1 MIKVENLTKRYAG
14 QTAIRDLNFEVGQG
28 EIMGF
33 LGPNGAGKTT
43 TMRILAGFMPATS
56 GRASIAGFDV
66 FEQSLQARSRLGYMP
81 ENVPLYNDMRVT
93 EYLDYRA
100 ALKGV
105 PHRRVAERVGDV
117 KELCGLREVE
127 RKLIGALS
135 KGYRQRV
142 GLADALVN
150 EPELLILDEPTIGL
164 DPNQIRQVRELIKNL
179 GKQHTILLSTHIL
192 PEVEMTCSRVIIIHK
207 GRIEACDTP
216 DNLLGQIRQA
226 GGVVVEAKTGK
237 DDGAEEL
244 RKISGV
250 REVTVEQEDGWITH
264 DCAAEGHALTLAAG
278 ERPRLALEEAF
289 DPQNTGGFVH
299 PPANFLLRQFAQRK
313 TKGHVVVDSHV
324 RIKGVGLEDHRDV
337 TVLGRNVINQPVA
350 NEDATFGYL
359 LKAGQEPQRGRFS
372 RPFQETR
379 ALGQAPRAIVV
390 EHDLE
395 RGIEDDDVVAGGH
408 EYYRL
413 RCPSVCRSLPSG
425 CAATSSES
433 SSASGQPSSWRRPA
447 ALN

>member
-14 QTAIRDLNFEVGQG
+14 HTAIRDLNFEVDQG

-66 FEQSLQARSRLGYMP
+66 FEQSLQARTRLGYMP
-81 ENVPLYNDMRVT
+81 ENVPLYNDMRVA

-127 RKLIGALS
+127 RKLIGTLS

-192 PEVEMTCSRVIIIHK
+192 PEVEMTCSRVVIIHK

-216 DNLLGQIRQA
+216 ANLLSQIRQA
-226 GGVVVEAKTGK
+226 GGVLVEAKIGS
-237 DDGAEEL
+237 DNGAQEL
-244 RKISGV
+244 KKISGV
-250 REVTVEQEDGWITH
+250 RDVITNQEAGWQKFSLRVESGLDVREEVFKLAAARKWTLRELSQRRATLEDVFVEITH
-264 DCAAEGHALTLAAG
+264 SD
-278 ERPRLALEEAF
+278 
-289 DPQNTGGFVH
+289 Q
-299 PPANFLLRQFAQRK
+299 
-313 TKGHVVVDSHV
+313 
-324 RIKGVGLEDHRDV
+324 IGLD
-337 TVLGRNVINQPVA
+337 
-350 NEDATFGYL
+350 
-359 LKAGQEPQRGRFS
+359 
-372 RPFQETR
+372 
-379 ALGQAPRAIVV
+379 
-390 EHDLE
+390 
-395 RGIEDDDVVAGGH
+395 
-408 EYYRL
+408 
-413 RCPSVCRSLPSG
+413 
-425 CAATSSES
+425 
-433 SSASGQPSSWRRPA
+433 
-447 ALN
+447 